1 MADLIKNIYQK
12 GTTGSTAIGTDGENV
27 SLTITSKHSS
37 EGNDNAIAAINS
49 TNRIYYNN
57 VQAQMVRKGIQINN
71 LNSTIYGTG
80 ASDSGLI
87 NKVNALTNAT
97 SQYLRSDNGGLT
109 WWDVDQYSGSGLD
122 DVEFVLSNMSTIEAG
137 NVDGAWWLTKYTAA
151 TAQNQVDTLQKSYEY
166 LAAANPLGLTSTIT
180 AYDGPNH
187 TTTDSRGITS
197 SPYILGQDGLYNIGS
212 KFNALYDTVIN
223 YIAEQ
228 TASTNTMTDAELI
241 QRYGI
246 DHQGQHFIVQ
256 SSKIQ
261 CSLGWPSTASSTKMN
276 LDGGHMRYRVYEGD
290 FLVEKAPS
298 EGIPAINTN
307 IHFGPNTRY
316 KSYIAKNYTVS
327 SSSRLYDIDQLP
339 SAPRG
344 YKWKCVY
351 VRGTYPYPNMNETNI
366 LTTDRQY
373 YMLWEKLDGYST
385 INGYLNGGWELSFDL
400 PVQNLYKGTSF
411 DNLERAQMSQ
421 DIWQAINLTNSSTGF
436 DAENTIKYSF
446 ASAAGSTYGGVH
458 GYLNNL
464 PSMKAVLWG
473 NMSTTR
479 KYLYKRPR
487 YQFRRD
493 AESLQDFDN
502 PIITKIGSRFSPQ
515 DKLRYSLSAQPGTKD
530 GVQFW
535 DYFHNY
541 ENNNWQGNG
550 PAVLSLRDWP
560 ISLVF
565 KDPFMYAEYVLVP
578 VSTVIYTDEWYNL
591 NPTDEYHGDDEDS
604 GGTDPQS

>member
-12 GTTGSTAIGTDGENV
+12 GTTGSTAIGANGENV
-27 SLTITSKHSS
+27 SLNIVQPSVGDIANASNALNSS
-37 EGNDNAIAAINS
+37 NA
-49 TNRIYYNN
+49 IYYNN
-57 VQAQMVRKGIQINN
+57 VQAQMYRKGFQINN
-71 LNSTIYGTG
+71 LNTNLASTVNVLSASISNLNSNISSYVHKTNDVTGGSVTANNKVLTQASTI
-80 ASDSGLI
+80 SDSHISISGNHNTGNI
-87 NKVNALTNAT
+87 KAIIDGT
-97 SQYLRSDNGGLT
+97 S
-109 WWDVDQYSGSGLD
+109 
-122 DVEFVLSNMSTIEAG
+122 A
-137 NVDGAWWLTKYTAA
+137 
-151 TAQNQVDTLQKSYEY
+151 
-166 LAAANPLGLTSTIT
+166 
-180 AYDGPNH
+180 
-187 TTTDSRGITS
+187 TDSAQITS
-197 SPYILGQDGLYNIGS
+197 LQAAIPYMVQVQNNTSAVVASYNPSSEETIQIRGTDGLQNIGK

-298 EGIPAINTN
+298 EGIPATNTN